1 VRKLVTIVV
10 GIGVL
15 GVAVGGTAGPFAGK
29 ILFGH
34 KFNLGNAD
42 VALLAAGSGLFI
54 LALTLSQAL
63 ISLSGHRHAMAAWL
77 LGLVAFVVTTGAAT
91 HDLFLRVELG
101 SIAGAG
107 VSAAA
112 MGWFFLQRLKQ
123 GVSAGSLASLVEQI
137 EYGPLEI

>member
-1 VRKLVTIVV
+1 M
-10 GIGVL
+10 L
-15 GVAVGGTAGPFAGK
+15 GVTVGGSAGPWAGK

-34 KFNLGNAD
+34 KFNLGHAD

-63 ISLSGHRHAMAAWL
+63 IALSGHRQAMTAWFV
-77 LGLVAFVVTTGAAT
+77 GLFAFLATTAWAT
-91 HDLFLRVELG
+91 HALFLRVELG

-112 MGWFFLQRLKQ
+112 MGWFFVHRMRL
-123 GVSAGSLASLVEQI
+123 GASAGSLASLVEQI